1 MFKRGLL
8 KIMRGNRPFIIAI
21 SGGSGSGKSTVT
33 SLILARLGLEKA
45 SVIHQDS
52 YYEDLSYM
60 SLEERRK
67 VNFDAPSSID
77 KDLLIKHVKTLLEGS
92 SIEKPCYDFITC
104 TRERKTEKVEPTK
117 YIILEG
123 LFSLCFEELL
133 PIIDLKLFVDVPHD
147 LRLLRRIDRDTKV
160 RGQTLESVIQ
170 QYQETVRPMHH
181 KYIEPCRHIADFVVP
196 WININDKLINGLAS
210 YIVSL
215 V

>member
-1 MFKRGLL
+1 
-8 KIMRGNRPFIIAI
+8 MRGKKPFIIAI

-33 SLILARLGLEKA
+33 NLLLAKLGQDKA

-60 SLEERRK
+60 LLEERKK

-77 KDLLIKHVKTLLEGS
+77 KDLLIKHVKTLVQGHP
-92 SIEKPCYDFITC
+92 IEKPCYDFISC
-104 TRERKTEKVEPTK
+104 TRMKKTEKVEPTE
-117 YIILEG
+117 YLILEG
-123 LFSLCFEELL
+123 LFSLCFEELI
-133 PIIDLKLFVDVPHD
+133 PIFNLKLFVDVPDD

-181 KYIEPCRHIADFVVP
+181 KHIEPCRNVADFVVP
-196 WININDKLINGLAS
+196 WIHIDDKLISGLAS

>member
-1 MFKRGLL
+1 MSGK
-8 KIMRGNRPFIIAI
+8 KPFIIAI

-33 SLILARLGLEKA
+33 SLLVARLGQEKA

-60 SLEERRK
+60 SLEDRKK

-77 KDLLIKHVKTLLEGS
+77 KDLFIKHVKTLVQGQ
-92 SIEKPCYDFITC
+92 SIEKPCYDFISC
-104 TRERKTEKVEPTK
+104 TREKKTERVEPTE
-117 YIILEG
+117 YLILEG
-123 LFSLCFEELL
+123 LFSLCFEELI
-133 PIIDLKLFVDVPHD
+133 PIFNLKLFVDVPDD

-160 RGQTLESVIQ
+160 RGHNLESVIQ

-181 KYIEPCRHIADFVVP
+181 KHIEPCRVVADFVVP
-196 WININDKLINGLAS
+196 WININDKLINGFAS